1 MNLNETRRK
10 MVVVTVGILVVFSVA
25 VPSIVSAA
33 GESELVVT
41 PATNTVTAGQTT
53 TVDVVVDRAS
63 GGVGAAEM
71 RVAVD
76 DPDVVSITDVTVRGE
91 PGLTNVT
98 SADDGSWID
107 VAYATANTDDSGSVT
122 VLTVT
127 VEGEKEG
134 TTGLSILPRADNDAV
149 VAYDETGDGYDLLS
163 VGETTIT
170 VRDTGDD
177 GDSDD
182 TGADGDSAEST
193 EEPTRSTA
201 TTTPTP
207 PSTQTTADE
216 RESESPSTATQST
229 TSTDGTATVAGDEVT
244 QTSAPGFGV
253 VLTVVALAV
262 TLLLGRRM

>member
-1 MNLNETRRK
+1 

-201 TTTPTP
+201 TTTQ

-216 RESESPSTATQST
+216 RESEPPSTATQST

-253 VLTVVALAV
+253 VLTVVALAAA
-262 TLLLGRRM
+262 LLLGCRM